1 MGKNIPIETNPAAPG
16 AEIEIEASLLAAG
29 FGMEVEAFRRLMNER
44 RITVLCE
51 RGIGDDE
58 GLVRATF
65 YFDRTRV
72 RLVVDG
78 TGQPVTRL
86 EVGDIGA

>member
-1 MGKNIPIETNPAAPG
+1 M
-16 AEIEIEASLLAAG
+16 LAAG

-65 YFDRTRV
+65 YYDRTRV

-86 EVGDIGA
+86 EVADIGA

>member
-65 YFDRTRV
+65 YYDRTRV

-86 EVGDIGA
+86 EVGDIGG

>member
-65 YFDRTRV
+65 YYDRTRV

-86 EVGDIGA
+86 EVADIGA

>member
-65 YFDRTRV
+65 YYDRTRV